1 MAGEAVLSAFMQVL
15 FEKLAVAALDEYK
28 SLRNTKKELRSLR
41 NTLSSIQDLLED
53 AENKQVKEKQ
63 VRRWLMKL
71 KDVAYDIDDLL
82 DEHTVV
88 TPHLQVTRH
97 LLTCYFCVNKAL
109 LASKI
114 AYKIKGMK
122 KKLEKYL

>member
-71 KDVAYDIDDLL
+71 KDVAYNIDDLL
-82 DEHTVV
+82 DEYTTA
-88 TPHLQVTRH
+88 TP
-97 LLTCYFCVNKAL
+97 CP
-109 LASKI
+109 
-114 AYKIKGMK
+114 
-122 KKLEKYL
+122 